1 MRKIN
6 LEEALKRENNN
17 KRRSVLSL
25 YQGTKSG
32 IIIGTKVFKGMVR
45 DVPEDDEELIQLLSE
60 VNKGVKDPECPRNL
74 KNKFYV
80 FKHKFLVYCL
90 SKNLVKEIIESDSFY
105 KFVLGDYS
113 FHQPKSYFKE
123 PLEINGEEAYEPEG
137 SVLPFSR
144 ELYDAVLLG
153 IILKL
158 PMK

>member
-6 LEEALKRENNN
+6 LEEALKSEGIN

-25 YQGTKSG
+25 YQKTRMGVPISF
-32 IIIGTKVFKGMVR
+32 KVFKGMVR
-45 DVPEDDEELIQLLSE
+45 DIPEDDEELIQLLSE
-60 VNKGVKDPECPRNL
+60 VNKGVKDPECPKNL
-74 KNKFYV
+74 RNKFYV

-90 SKNLVKEIIESDSFY
+90 SKNLVKEVIGSTDHY
-105 KFVLGDYS
+105 KFVIGEYS

-123 PLEINGEEAYEPEG
+123 PLEINGEENYESERSG
-137 SVLPFSR
+137 LPFSK

-158 PMK
+158 PMN